1 MSPEQGTSA
10 VYTMPSD
17 TASPGF
23 HNPDTLDWSSRLA
36 QVKNRL
42 IVVQDAAAHLPTDAP
57 TVEDGTDDSNR
68 ERPMGSSMMSP
79 QPGPSPLTRANC
91 A

>member
-17 TASPGF
+17 TVSPGF
-23 HNPDTLDWSSRLA
+23 HSPDTLDWSSRLA

-42 IVVQDAAAHLPTDAP
+42 IVVQDAAAHLPTNAP
-57 TVEDGTDDSNR
+57 AVEDGTDDSNR
-68 ERPMGSSMMSP
+68 ERPMGSSMTSP
-79 QPGPSPLTRANC
+79 QAGATPLTPANRA
-91 A
+91 